1 MGGSGVEEV
10 ISELHTHKSHH
21 THEEKL
27 LMDDFI
33 AASSHQHEAFSLIT
47 GGQNQA
53 KRKKKTKKNNLW
65 LFALPRM
72 HAMPTE
78 LLLPLFY
85 FALFFIQPFYG
96 HCGDVLQTGS
106 FRKQNNQYIIGNFL
120 KWKLDYPLT
129 VKPFVLF
136 TVDHLS
142 WGWGWG
148 WGWGHAPCI

>member
-10 ISELHTHKSHH
+10 MSELHTHKSHH

-53 KRKKKTKKNNLW
+53 KWKKKKKSNLW
-65 LFALPRM
+65 LLALPRR

-78 LLLPLFY
+78 LLLPLFD

-106 FRKQNNQYIIGNFL
+106 FGKQNNQYII
-120 KWKLDYPLT
+120 
-129 VKPFVLF
+129 
-136 TVDHLS
+136 
-142 WGWGWG
+142 
-148 WGWGHAPCI
+148 